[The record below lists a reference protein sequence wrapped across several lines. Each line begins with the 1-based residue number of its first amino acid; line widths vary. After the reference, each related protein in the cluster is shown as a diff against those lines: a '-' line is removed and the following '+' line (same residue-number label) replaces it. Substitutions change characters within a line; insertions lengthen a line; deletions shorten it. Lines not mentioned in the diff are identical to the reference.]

1 MVEAGHQGAMMANQW
16 GIPKEVEN
24 AVLKR
29 DLKCVYCGCDFGTE
43 RAKKRSWEHIIND
56 VSIATMENIALCCIG
71 CNASK
76 GAKRL
81 TQWLG
86 SPGAKRRGIT
96 PETLAPV
103 VLKALKTST

>member
-1 MVEAGHQGAMMANQW
+1 MANQW
-16 GIPKEVEN
+16 GIPKEIED

-29 DLKCVYCGCDFGTE
+29 DLKCVYCGCEFGAE

-76 GAKRL
+76 GAKLL
-81 TQWLG
+81 TQWLD

-96 PETLAPV
+96 NETLAPI
-103 VLKALKTST
+103 VLDALKTST